1 MINIIE
7 DSTIKN
13 LEAKQNGSSKKN
25 HNVNPRLNPPGIFLT
40 KRESECFYLLSKGI
54 FTKKIASILGLAP
67 STVQIYINKIKAKM
81 GLFHKSELTEK
92 AIALVC
98 ENLLNGV

>member
-1 MINIIE
+1 MINVIE
-7 DSTIKN
+7 DSTMKD
-13 LEAKQNGSSKKN
+13 LEVKPGDPSKRN
-25 HNVNPRLNPPGIFLT
+25 HSVNPRLNPPGIFLT

-92 AIALVC
+92 AIALVY